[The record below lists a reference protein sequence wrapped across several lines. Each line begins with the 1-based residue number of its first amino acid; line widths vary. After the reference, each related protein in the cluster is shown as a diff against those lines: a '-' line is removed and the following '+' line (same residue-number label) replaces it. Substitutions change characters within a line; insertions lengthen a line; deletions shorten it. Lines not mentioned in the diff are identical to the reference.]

1 MQWYNN
7 GTATHYLKDKAESIK
22 FEMVMICTLLVSSL
36 SECSK
41 QIKQVAQGL
50 KYLHV
55 EAGQVVHG
63 DIKGVSRIRH

>member
-7 GTATHYLKDKAESIK
+7 GTATHYLKDKPESIK